1 MKNFKRAWVQ
11 LGLLVIMVA
20 VSLSV
25 AGRAQARSMIEFE
38 LTNNT
43 GVAMSHLYIAPA
55 IKDTPWSTDFLETP
69 IANGETVKVGF
80 EPNADTLY
88 WDVKMISTSG
98 KEYLW
103 GQLELTQCHAVT
115 IYMKDGKPAA
125 DVMIPAE

>member
-1 MKNFKRAWVQ
+1 MKNFKSLWVQ
-11 LGLLVIMVA
+11 LLMLVMVVG
-20 VSLSV
+20 VSLSLS
-25 AGRAQARSMIEFE
+25 GRAQARPMIEFQ

-43 GVAMSHLYIAPA
+43 GVAMGHLYIAPA

-88 WDVKMISTSG
+88 WDMKMIDPNG

-103 GQLELTQCHAVT
+103 GHLELTQCHGVT
-115 IYMKDGKPAA
+115 VCMEKGKPVA
-125 DVMIPAE
+125 DVMIPTE

>member
-1 MKNFKRAWVQ
+1 MSNFKKVWVR
-11 LGLLVIMVA
+11 LLMLVMILA

-25 AGRAQARSMIEFE
+25 SGRAQARPMVEFE

-43 GVAMSHLYIAPA
+43 GVAMKSLYIAPA
-55 IKDTPWSTDFLETP
+55 IKDTPWSTDFLENP

-88 WDVKMISTSG
+88 WDMKMIGTNG

-103 GQLELTQCHAVT
+103 GHLELMQCHGVT
-115 IYMKDGKPAA
+115 VFMKNGKAMA
-125 DVMIPAE
+125 DVMIPVE